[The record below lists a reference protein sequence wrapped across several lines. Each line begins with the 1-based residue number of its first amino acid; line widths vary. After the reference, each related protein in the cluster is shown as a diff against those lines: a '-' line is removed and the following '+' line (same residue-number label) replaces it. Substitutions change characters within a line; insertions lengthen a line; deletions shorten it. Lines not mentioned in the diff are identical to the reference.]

1 MATDTPMVV
10 EIDCSTGE
18 SITRAMTA
26 DEIAAQEKA
35 AADFAARQ
43 AEEEAAAKA
52 KADALASAQ
61 AKLAK
66 LGLTS
71 DEVTALVG

>member
-1 MATDTPMVV
+1 MAIDTPQVV
-10 EIDCSTGE
+10 EIDCSTGI
-18 SITRAMTA
+18 STTRDMTA

-43 AEEEAAAKA
+43 AEEETAAKA